1 MRHRILVIAA
11 PNSFLL
17 AIVLLMQPFTASA
30 ANLPADYLGQVA
42 IDVRW
47 HRVAAVRQLQRL
59 HKLAGPN
66 PPESD
71 HSFKTYDS
79 LHIFNILPPSESIPG
94 LVKAD
99 PKRGK
104 EKEAVDYILQRKL
117 EALVTTEHFSRNGTA
132 EGLTRYPLIVMRTRP
147 AAATKLMNELR
158 STGLFAFVSREGGGS
173 GGGAAPPV
181 FYVPEAAIFSGVPT
195 PNEAKK
201 FIAAVVSEAYS
212 TGKGYITS
220 AVRYG
225 GGFCY
230 SFEVTGRGDTLFS
243 GDLNYW
249 DKANVNLCISKG
261 LLGPAGTVEILVT
274 VKPAKTKGPRGIVP
288 PPALFK
294 PFEDNDFGVA
304 EIIARQLIGGRDW
317 EMR

>member
-1 MRHRILVIAA
+1 MRHRVLVVAA
-11 PNSFLL
+11 PKAFLL
-17 AIVLLMQPFTASA
+17 AIVLLMQPFTAGA
-30 ANLPADYLGQVA
+30 ADLPTDYFGEEA

-66 PPESD
+66 PPQSD
-71 HSFKTYDS
+71 RTFKTYDS
-79 LHIFNILPPSESIPG
+79 LRLFDILPSSASIPG
-94 LVKAD
+94 LVRAD

-104 EKEAVDYILQRKL
+104 EKEAVDYVLRRKL
-117 EALVTTEHFSRNGTA
+117 EALVTTDDFLRNGTI
-132 EGLTRYPLIVMRTRP
+132 EGLTRYPLIAIRTRP

-158 STGLFAFVSREGGGS
+158 SSGLFAFVAREVDGR
-173 GGGAAPPV
+173 GGGAGPPV
-181 FYVPEAAIFSGVPT
+181 FYVPEAAVFSGVPT
-195 PNEAKK
+195 HNEAKK
-201 FIAAVVSEAYS
+201 FITAVVSEAYP
-212 TGKGYITS
+212 TVKGYITS
-220 AVRYG
+220 VVRYG

-230 SFEVTGRGDTLFS
+230 SFDVTGRGDTLFS
-243 GDLNYW
+243 RDPNYW

-274 VKPAKTKGPRGIVP
+274 VKPAKTKGPSGIVP
-288 PPALFK
+288 PPARFK

-304 EIIARQLIGGRDW
+304 ESIARQLIGGRDW